1 MTYVVDA
8 SMALSWCF
16 PDEATPRTEA
26 LLDQLREAQGFV
38 PQVWALEVTN
48 VLLSRERSKR
58 YSEAEV
64 FGMLEILARLPLRV
78 DIRTSGNIFT
88 RILQVARA
96 QGLTTYDAS
105 YVELALRVDLP
116 LASNDRE
123 MRDAAASLGIEV
135 L

>member
-1 MTYVVDA
+1 
-8 SMALSWCF
+8 MALSWCF

-78 DIRTSGNIFT
+78 DIRTSGYIFT

>member
-1 MTYVVDA
+1 M
-8 SMALSWCF
+8 
-16 PDEATPRTEA
+16 
-26 LLDQLREAQGFV
+26 
-38 PQVWALEVTN
+38 
-48 VLLSRERSKR
+48 
-58 YSEAEV
+58 
-64 FGMLEILARLPLRV
+64 PLRV
-78 DIRTSGNIFT
+78 DIRTSGYIFT

-105 YVELALRVDLP
+105 YVELALRLDLP